1 MPFDND
7 RSDRGTGRLFATAA
21 ALAGGAIALR
31 ALTRRSR
38 TLDLAGRVA
47 LVTGGSRGL
56 GLVIARELADHGMRL
71 VICARDHDDLLRAVA
86 DLEERGADVLAI
98 PCDVTHRAEVDE
110 MVSSI
115 ERHFGQLDVLIN
127 NAGIIQVGPPELM
140 QEDDYERT
148 MQIHFWGPL
157 YVMEAVLPIMR
168 RQGGGRIANISS
180 IGGRI
185 PVAHLLP
192 YSASKFALAG
202 LSQGMRSALAGENI
216 FVTTV
221 FPGLM
226 RTGSPI
232 NAQIRGRHEAEYAW
246 FSIAGSLPGLT
257 MSAKRAAKKIVEACR
272 LGDAELVMPLQY
284 RIAAVGR
291 ALFPELAAD
300 VLGLMER
307 ALPSSSGDEDESE
320 LRTGGESTSRFSPS
334 VLSSLGDR
342 AAARNNEI

>member
-1 MPFDND
+1 
-7 RSDRGTGRLFATAA
+7 
-21 ALAGGAIALR
+21 
-31 ALTRRSR
+31 
-38 TLDLAGRVA
+38 
-47 LVTGGSRGL
+47 
-56 GLVIARELADHGMRL
+56 
-71 VICARDHDDLLRAVA
+71 
-86 DLEERGADVLAI
+86 
-98 PCDVTHRAEVDE
+98 EVDA
-110 MVSSI
+110 MMSSV

-148 MQIHFWGPL
+148 MEVHFWGPL
-157 YVMEAVLPIMR
+157 YVMEAALPLMR
-168 RQGGGRIANISS
+168 RQGGGRIANVSS

-185 PVAHLLP
+185 PVAHMLP

-202 LSQGMRSALAGENI
+202 LSQGMRAALAGENI
-216 FVTTV
+216 YVTTV

-232 NAQIRGRHEAEYAW
+232 NAQIRGQHEVEYAW

-257 MSAKRAAKKIVEACR
+257 ISAKRAAKKIVDACR
-272 LGDAELVMPLQY
+272 YGDAELVMPLQY

-307 ALPSSSGDEDESE
+307 ALPSSSGDDDEND
-320 LRTGGESTSRFSPS
+320 LRTGADSTSRLSPS